1 MVASMDV
8 IEHVDHPQQFLNELV
23 RALKPGGTL
32 MVSTIARNP
41 LTWVTHIVLAE
52 YVTRI
57 VPKHTHHY
65 DKFIN
70 PNELQQ
76 MFLADGVPVVARKE
90 LDINWRGEFE
100 ESAGGGNYVMLGRK
114 VGKVME
120 V

>member
-1 MVASMDV
+1 MT
-8 IEHVDHPQQFLNELV
+8 
-23 RALKPGGTL
+23 ALQPGGTL
-32 MVSTIARNP
+32 IVSTIARNP

-70 PNELQQ
+70 PNELQE
-76 MFLADGVPVVARKE
+76 MLLSTGVSVVAKKE

-100 ESAGGGNYVMLGRK
+100 ESAGGGNYVVLGRK
-114 VGKVME
+114 AVGQVIDAL
-120 V
+120 